1 MIGKSSDIASVQERA
16 AILAVAPAMP
26 ATYVDQPTVMARL
39 RRQPDRRSPR
49 EQDLLP
55 GRRPGCLVYRYRE
68 GSLRHPRYRDALHH
82 CQRPAIY
89 RELDG
94 RRVPEPVAAFAL
106 AAMASTV
113 ASGKNRP
120 ATWRGSCAATDDNR
134 GLPSGQLSRRNSR
147 NRSAEGQRGRVK
159 GRGAAS
165 RRHFFSARS
174 MRAVS
179 DVS

>member
-1 MIGKSSDIASVQERA
+1 MWTSQLSWHGCAGNLTEEVHENKIYSLAGDPAVSFTDIGKVLSDIRGTE
-16 AILAVAPAMP
+16 MP
-26 ATYVDQPTVMARL
+26 CITVSDRQYIENWMA
-39 RRQPDRRSPR
+39 
-49 EQDLLP
+49 
-55 GRRPGCLVYRYRE
+55 E
-68 GSLRHPRYRDALHH
+68 GF
-82 CQRPAIY
+82 
-89 RELDG
+89 
-94 RRVPEPVAAFAL
+94 PEPVAAFAL